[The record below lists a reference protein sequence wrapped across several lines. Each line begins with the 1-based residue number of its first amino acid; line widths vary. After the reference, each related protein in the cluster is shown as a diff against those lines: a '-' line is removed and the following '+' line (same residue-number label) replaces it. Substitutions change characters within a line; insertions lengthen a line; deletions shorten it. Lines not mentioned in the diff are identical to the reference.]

1 MAKQEVVHPNMRFLL
16 KFAYCRHCGADDDW
30 NFSAF
35 QRTPD
40 LLQNRAISPQNPPV
54 LTAAHGTFLI
64 APTRQRQTGA
74 VQGMAK
80 AEPAKFSFGIIGGL
94 LAGVIFDN
102 IALGL
107 LIGIVAG
114 VGLANFGAK
123 ESGADEEVE

>member
-1 MAKQEVVHPNMRFLL
+1 
-16 KFAYCRHCGADDDW
+16 
-30 NFSAF
+30 
-35 QRTPD
+35 
-40 LLQNRAISPQNPPV
+40 
-54 LTAAHGTFLI
+54 
-64 APTRQRQTGA
+64 
-74 VQGMAK
+74 MAK

-114 VGLANFGAK
+114 VGFANFGAK